1 MKSSVK
7 PMYDIRTCF
16 ESRFDDGILMEVDY
30 SQLEIFALAHLTGDK
45 VLAADLLSGKDLH
58 TMRAA
63 QLFVLPE
70 SLVTKAQRRTAKSL
84 SFQLQYGAGAK
95 SMAVALKISQ
105 SMCQDFID
113 QYYDRYPYVKLYQD
127 TLIAKIAG
135 LRKPTSSHTPLGYT
149 VGRAAIKTKTGRC
162 YVFRE
167 YDNPFYV
174 PSAYGHGRTT
184 NFSPTQIK
192 NYTVQ
197 GFATGDIVPLVLGEV
212 YHAVVPYHED
222 VKLIN
227 TVHDSILLDLREG
240 MCHTIGSLVKQV
252 MEDAPNMLKN
262 TFDINFNLPLNV
274 EIKVGKTWANM
285 KVLSL

>member
-1 MKSSVK
+1 
-7 PMYDIRTCF
+7 
-16 ESRFDDGILMEVDY
+16 MEVDY
-30 SQLEIFALAHLTGDK
+30 SQLEIFALAHLTGDR
-45 VLAADLLSGKDLH
+45 VLAEDLLSGKDLH
-58 TMRAA
+58 IMRAA
-63 QLFVLPE
+63 QLFSLPE

-95 SMAVALKISQ
+95 SMSVALKISQ

-113 QYYDRYPYVKLYQD
+113 QYYARYPDVKVYQD
-127 TLIAKIAG
+127 NLIDKVAS

-149 VGRAAIKTKTGRC
+149 VGRASIKTKTGRC

-174 PSAYGHGRTT
+174 ASSYSLGRPT

-192 NYTVQ
+192 NYPVQ

-212 YHAVVPYHED
+212 YHTIVPYHEE

-227 TVHDSILLDLREG
+227 TVHDSILLDLRED

-252 MEDAPNMLKN
+252 MEDAPRMLKN
-262 TFDINFNLPLNV
+262 TFDIDFNLPLNV
-274 EIKVGKTWANM
+274 EIKVGKTWSNM